1 MSTTTKSPR
10 KFALPKKGGAKKDTE
25 SRAHYVDEPKDD
37 AAQAAAAG
45 LVPIDDEFEPMPSP
59 RNNDALVALL
69 KSIAGTSDQKIDA
82 LTPPIT
88 REAFIEALTDDE
100 YARVWAWAREVS
112 YVVGDDKASVRE
124 SVLVVPACLVAIV
137 DEDLVD
143 LNAMLDNKLFDA
155 FQVVRDLAAPDVA
168 DNKVVDKIL
177 DELTHKVAA
186 VAGIPVEG
194 PNAPTAKPKKGE
206 QLPLVNEPAKAG
218 KPITG
223 LKIETEE
230 QLKFVRKAIDKHLA
244 DMTGLAKKNRDEAR
258 DAEAKS
264 IERGVTEARERIV
277 PQLKAQGAMAF
288 NEGETLVQTVARFF
302 AGEFRARVRS
312 ELMKNMSIKKGET
325 KEDARQRQLAK
336 LDDMEALI
344 GNVGEIG
351 GMLVVNMLTAAADRG
366 YQKGLVAHGAT
377 PSAIAR
383 EALQALEIERAG
395 KDAA

>member
-1 MSTTTKSPR
+1 MTTTKKSPR
-10 KFALPKKGGAKKDTE
+10 TFALPKKGGAKKGAE
-25 SRAHYVDEPKDD
+25 PKAHYVDEPTGD
-37 AAQAAAAG
+37 AASAAAAG
-45 LVPIDDEFEPMPSP
+45 LVPIDDEFEPLPSP

-100 YARVWAWAREVS
+100 YARVWTWAREIS

-155 FQVVRDLAAPDVA
+155 FQVVRDLAPAPSDGEKL
-168 DNKVVDKIL
+168 DQLVDAV
-177 DELTHKVAA
+177 THTVAA
-186 VAGIPVEG
+186 IAGIPVEG
-194 PNAPTAKPKKGE
+194 PNAPTGKGKKGE

-351 GMLVVNMLTAAADRG
+351 GMLVVNMLTAASDRG
-366 YQKGLVAHGAT
+366 YQKGLVAYGAT